1 MEIGREQERERS
13 KNQCSVHENTCAI
26 YIILKKL
33 FEFSFEL
40 KKWQSYIVAWWGRAR
55 SSFAFRTVTPSTAI
69 CIKMEER
76 GEEAGMISGRREQE
90 GVNRCRKKREL

>member
-1 MEIGREQERERS
+1 MTICVIYFILRS
-13 KNQCSVHENTCAI
+13 YLNSICVEEVAG
-26 YIILKKL
+26 
-33 FEFSFEL
+33 
-40 KKWQSYIVAWWGRAR
+40 YIVAWWGRAR

-90 GVNRCRKKREL
+90 G